1 MREREEGM
9 TMGKPVN
16 LKEVD
21 KVIKEYD
28 AEPSSLIGML
38 QDVQAKYHYLPG
50 EALHR
55 IQEKVGV
62 PLTRVYEVATFYKSF
77 SLVPK
82 GDHICTVCL
91 GTACHLR
98 GGPRIAEAFMREL
111 GVEVSQT
118 SQDGKFTLETVN
130 CLGACAMAP
139 LVKMDEDNH
148 GGMTAVGVKKL
159 IQKYK

>member
-1 MREREEGM
+1 MA
-9 TMGKPVN
+9 KQVS

-21 KVIKEYD
+21 KVIKEYE

-98 GGPRIAEAFMREL
+98 GGPRIVEAFQREL

-139 LVKMDEDNH
+139 LVKVDEENH

>member
-1 MREREEGM
+1 M

-98 GGPRIAEAFMREL
+98 GGPRIVEAFQREL

-139 LVKMDEDNH
+139 LVKVDEDNH

>member
-1 MREREEGM
+1 
-9 TMGKPVN
+9 MGKPVN

-98 GGPRIAEAFMREL
+98 GGPRIVEAFQREL

-139 LVKMDEDNH
+139 LVKVDEDNH

>member
-1 MREREEGM
+1 MA
-9 TMGKPVN
+9 KKIA
-16 LKEVD
+16 LKDVD
-21 KVIKEYD
+21 KIIQEYG
-28 AEPSSLIGML
+28 AEPSYLIGML

-50 EALHR
+50 EALRR
-55 IQEKVGV
+55 IQQKLQV

-111 GVEVSQT
+111 KVEVGGT
-118 SQDGKFTLETVN
+118 SPDGKFTLETVN
-130 CLGACAMAP
+130 CLGACALAP
-139 LVKMDEDNH
+139 LVKMDEENH
-148 GGMTAVGVKKL
+148 GGMSASAVKKL
-159 IQKYK
+159 VGEYR

>member
-1 MREREEGM
+1 
-9 TMGKPVN
+9 
-16 LKEVD
+16 
-21 KVIKEYD
+21 
-28 AEPSSLIGML
+28 ML
-38 QDVQAKYHYLPG
+38 QDVQAQYHYLPA

-55 IQEKVGV
+55 IQQKPQV

-98 GGPRIAEAFMREL
+98 GGPRIVESFMREL
-111 GVEVSQT
+111 KVEVGGT
-118 SQDGKFTLETVN
+118 SPDGKFTLETVN
-130 CLGACAMAP
+130 CLGACALAP

-148 GGMTAVGVKKL
+148 GGMSASAVKKL
-159 IQKYK
+159 VQKYKQPTGSERK